1 MCGRFTNVM
10 TWRELVTLYRITEER
25 PAVNFPARYNIAPT
39 QEVPVVR
46 LDAAGAR
53 DLVMLRWGLV
63 PAWAPDLETGY
74 STINARAE
82 TVDTKPAFRDAFRRR
97 RCLVPASGYYE
108 WKATESGKQPIYF
121 TPAEGEAT
129 TWTFAGLWECW
140 QKADQIVESFTIVVG
155 PGNDLAKPIHDRMPV
170 ILDGASHDEWLTG
183 PPEAAK
189 ALLAPYPAE
198 RMRAFKV
205 SPRVGNVRNDDAGL
219 IQPLAWLADP
229 PSPAKTQQ
237 PWLL

>member
-39 QEVPVVR
+39 QDVPVVR

-63 PAWAPDLETGY
+63 PTWAPDLKIGY

-82 TVDTKPAFRDAFRRR
+82 TVDTKPTFREAFRKR

-129 TWTFAGLWECW
+129 TWTFAGLWERW
-140 QKADQIVESFTIVVG
+140 ERAGQTVESFTIVVG
-155 PGNDLAKPIHDRMPV
+155 PGNELAKPIHDRMPV
-170 ILDGASHDEWLTG
+170 ILDAASHDDWLTG

-189 ALLAPYPAE
+189 ALLGSYPAD
-198 RMRAFKV
+198 RMRASEV
-205 SPRVGNVRNDDAGL
+205 SPRVGNVRTDDASL
-219 IQPLAWLADP
+219 VQPLAGPADP
-229 PSPAKTQQ
+229 PWPRKPQQ
-237 PWLL
+237 PRLL